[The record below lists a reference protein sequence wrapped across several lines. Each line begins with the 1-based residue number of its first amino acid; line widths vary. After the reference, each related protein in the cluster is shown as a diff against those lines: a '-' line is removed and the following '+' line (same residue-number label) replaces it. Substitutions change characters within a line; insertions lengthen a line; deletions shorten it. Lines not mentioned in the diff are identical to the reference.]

1 MTTLNVSRLFDNE
14 DYQFFLSTLYDEK
27 LHGIPT
33 YIAKAINSYV
43 SEDDAQLNV
52 MLNAML
58 GYDKKRQEAENRDDE
73 IRMIYNNYR

>member
-14 DYQFFLSTLYDEK
+14 DYQLFLSTFYDEK
-27 LHGIPT
+27 LHGNPT
-33 YIAKAINSYV
+33 YIATAINSYV
-43 SEDDAQLNV
+43 SDDDAQLNV

-58 GYDKKRQEAENRDDE
+58 GYEKKRQEAETRDEE